1 MENSVPVTGLDELDK
16 HLDELVQDPNID
28 LNAQLFDHVE
38 LQLTDANIPPLIPRF
53 LPRLTSILKQ
63 YQQDPAVLA
72 SLSIKLLQPVNFG
85 QILQLASEESLIQGL
100 QSPAPSANILAMTV
114 LEKATCNPADAAI
127 LSAMPGLVSAF
138 LRRWLVSPAVEVGQK
153 AGIVL
158 GNLLDIDCE
167 LPPPPPSTSSSD
179 MSQAIVLRKS
189 PGQGKLWRRVFRDRD
204 NYTLILSICSGRD
217 PDTAADERQLTLAQ
231 GRLLR
236 ILPRLAAL
244 NFHAVSSSEFA
255 SPIPSYFTNG
265 ALAAEEESQR
275 ARTVDSLLHF
285 AALRMV
291 DRRDRLMHL
300 SLVDFFE
307 AFVSLMRPGLT
318 DYSAYKVETVRGLL
332 GKATAQDADLKQALL
347 SLPDRIVP
355 EEAEEVRTWIR
366 EVMPGEAVRVGG
378 R

>member
-1 MENSVPVTGLDELDK
+1 METVPVTGLEELDK
-16 HLDELVQDPNID
+16 HLDELVEDPTID
-28 LNAQLFDHVE
+28 LNAKLFDHVE

-53 LPRLTSILKQ
+53 LPRLTTILKQ
-63 YQQDPAVLA
+63 YQQDPAILA
-72 SLSIKLLQPVNFG
+72 SLSVKLLQPVSFT
-85 QILQLASEESLIQGL
+85 QILSLASEDSLIQAL

-114 LEKATCNPADAAI
+114 IEKASRTAADVAI
-127 LSAMPGLVSAF
+127 LSTMPVLVSEF
-138 LRRWLVSPAVEVGQK
+138 LRRWLASRHVEVGQK
-153 AGIVL
+153 GGIVL

-167 LPPPPPSTSSSD
+167 LPPPPPPSSSSD
-179 MSQAIVLRKS
+179 MSQAIVLRKA
-189 PGQGKLWRRVFRDRD
+189 PGQGKLWRRIFLERNIYR
-204 NYTLILSICSGRD
+204 LILDICSGRD
-217 PDTAADERQLTLAQ
+217 PDTASDERQLTLAQ

-244 NFHAVSSSEFA
+244 NFHAVSRSEFA

-265 ALAAEEESQR
+265 ARAAEEENQR
-275 ARTVDSLLHF
+275 QRSVDSLLHF

-332 GKATAQDADLKQALL
+332 REATAEDAELRAALL

-355 EEAEEVRTWIR
+355 EEADELRRWIR
-366 EVMPGEAVRVGG
+366 EVLPGEAVRVGG
-378 R
+378 S